1 MQSTGRK
8 VLKERTETIVDS
20 QELEWLQCVR
30 DYSDGVRGYG
40 GYVIAGP
47 ALHLIDQR
55 LRHLGYVVG
64 VPDRTI
70 ASVVTDT
77 GRAALTAQDGADHPT
92 PGGAS

>member
-1 MQSTGRK
+1 VNK
-8 VLKERTETIVDS
+8 

-47 ALHLIDQR
+47 GLHHADLR
-55 LRHLGYVVG
+55 LRELGYVVG
-64 VPDRTI
+64 MPNRVF

-77 GRAALTAQDGADHPT
+77 GRTALAAKDGADHSAAIS
-92 PGGAS
+92 AS